1 MPLVYLTSPQ
11 REKLRLQGPSV
22 VDTDKVIQAMIATG
36 NDNLSIPG
44 LTNAIGSIVEVRVLN
59 EGSGYSGGPY
69 SNVSLVDTGSA
80 TGLFATADFVVQGGK
95 LVMEVIQNGG
105 QAYKKG
111 DQLAVSSGDVGGGIG
126 WLCEVM
132 LVDPQ

>member
-1 MPLVYLTSPQ
+1 M
-11 REKLRLQGPSV
+11 